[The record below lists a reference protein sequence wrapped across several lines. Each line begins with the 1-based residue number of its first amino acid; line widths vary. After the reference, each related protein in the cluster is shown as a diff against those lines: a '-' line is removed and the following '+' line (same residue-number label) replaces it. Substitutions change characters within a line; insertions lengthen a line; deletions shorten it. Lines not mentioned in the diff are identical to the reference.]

1 MSKHIYKYIFYTT
14 GGIVLLGAIFL
25 SLCFKANGIYRHG
38 SPTMKKRAAFHGS
51 IHLAAPSLPTAGRNI
66 AFENSNAITNAPASY
81 LTMLDCCE
89 SDEAIADRMAVA
101 NTTSRLIRKRDQN

>member
-1 MSKHIYKYIFYTT
+1 MSRHIYRYIFYAT

-25 SLCFKANGIYRHG
+25 SLCFKVNGIYRHE
-38 SPTMKKRAAFHGS
+38 SPTMRKRAAFHSS
-51 IHLAAPSLPTAGRNI
+51 IHLAAPGLATAGRNI

-101 NTTSRLIRKRDQN
+101 NTTSRLIQRRHQN